1 MDECAIPISSEKEA
15 AQGEAAMVD
24 YLSVE
29 IETEVYALYKPM
41 GSVFQK
47 RVLTIPLAA
56 EDLSGSTRMIS
67 TPPRSPRRRF
77 WRQLR

>member
-1 MDECAIPISSEKEA
+1 MDECTIPISSEKEA
-15 AQGEAAMVD
+15 ALDEAAMVD
-24 YLSVE
+24 YLSME
-29 IETEVYALYKPM
+29 IETEVYALYEPM